1 MISTLTLLRTRS
13 LLALHHLDFGVGP
26 VSQGTAQIL
35 FCDSCAM
42 TLCAAFPLNRSSW
55 SLSLDTIHELS
66 SSPSTLSS
74 GLALIVLEFFCHWPT
89 SGAMWQLELLK
100 INFMMGFVE

>member
-1 MISTLTLLRTRS
+1 M
-13 LLALHHLDFGVGP
+13 LDLFARELP
-26 VSQGTAQIL
+26 RYF
-35 FCDSCAM
+35 FCDSWAM